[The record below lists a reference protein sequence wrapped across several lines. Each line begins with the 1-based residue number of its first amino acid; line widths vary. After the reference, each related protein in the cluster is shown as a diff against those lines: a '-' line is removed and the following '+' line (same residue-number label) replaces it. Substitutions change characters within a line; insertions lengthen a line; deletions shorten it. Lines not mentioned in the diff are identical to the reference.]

1 LSNLDRFLGKP
12 LRRREDARLVTG
24 QGHFAD
30 DERID
35 GCLTLSF
42 FRSPYASGAITGL
55 EATATKAHPGIV
67 AVYTHDDIV
76 GVGNHGVN
84 GVMVD
89 ELNAPPYPLL
99 AEHGIKSV
107 GQPVAAI
114 IAASKQAAMDAA
126 ELIELEVAESDPALR
141 AGEPGAVL
149 FPEIAHN
156 RALSKHWQGGDVA
169 QLFDG
174 AAHIVSARTT
184 HPRLAPTPMEPRTIV
199 ANPDPETGGLTIHMS
214 TQNPFRVRTGIADML
229 GLEENQVRIIAIDV
243 GGAFGM
249 KASVYPEE
257 VIAAWAA
264 LKLQRPVR
272 WVASRSEEMLTAWH
286 ARGSDNH
293 GELALDSAGRFL
305 ALRAKITV
313 PLGHWLP
320 FSAAIPL
327 WNSGRMLPGP
337 YIISAVDIKANGYI
351 TNTAPVGIYR
361 GAGRPEACA
370 LMERLVDEAA
380 RATGF
385 DPAEIRRI
393 NFVAVEDLPF
403 ISATG
408 GKPDSGDFAEAL
420 GLASDLAGYAA
431 LKSEIKTRR
440 ENGEVCGIGIA
451 SFTEPCGGGWESA
464 RVTWNPDGSV
474 TAATGT
480 SSQGHGRETAFAQ
493 IVADEMDIAIDTIT
507 VTHGDTGT
515 TPEGI
520 GALASRSSGIAG
532 SAMLLAARKVTET
545 LRQTNA
551 PPDKPVVA
559 DIKYTADGE
568 AWAHGCAIAAV
579 SIDPDT
585 GELSVERVIS
595 VDDAGVVLNEM
606 LFDGQVVGAAAQGLG
621 EVLMEQMIYDD
632 NGQLLTG
639 SFMDYAMPRAS
650 DIPPIVMGR
659 TETPSPNNVIG
670 AKGVGEAGTIGV
682 PAAVLNAAMDALRP
696 FGVENLKMPLTSER
710 LWRAMQNKASE

>member
-1 LSNLDRFLGKP
+1 MPNPDRYLGKP
-12 LRRREDARLVTG
+12 IRRREDARLVTG

-30 DERID
+30 DEQVD

-42 FRSPYASGAITGL
+42 CRSPYASGTIAGL
-55 EATATKAHPGIV
+55 DAETAKTHPGIV
-67 AVYTHDDIV
+67 AVYTHDDIA
-76 GVGNHGVN
+76 GVGKHGVN
-84 GVMVD
+84 GAMVD
-89 ELNAPPYPLL
+89 ELIEPPYPLL
-99 AEHGIKSV
+99 AENGIKSV
-107 GQPVAAI
+107 GQPVAVI
-114 IAASKQAAMDAA
+114 IAVSKQAAMDAA
-126 ELIELEVAESDPALR
+126 ELINLEVEESDPALH
-141 AGEPGAVL
+141 AGEPGTIL
-149 FPEIAHN
+149 FPEIPDN
-156 RALSKHWQGGDVA
+156 RALSKHWQTGDVA
-169 QLFDG
+169 RIFDA
-174 AAHIVSARTT
+174 AAHIVSASTT
-184 HPRLAPTPMEPRTIV
+184 HPRLAPTPMEPRSVV
-199 ANPDPETGGLTIHMS
+199 ANPDPKTGGLTIHMS

-229 GLEENQVRIIAIDV
+229 GLDEAQVRIIAIDV

-257 VIAAWAA
+257 ILVAWAA

-272 WVASRSEEMLTAWH
+272 WIASRSEEMLTAWH

-293 GELALDSAGRFL
+293 GELAVDASGRFL
-305 ALRAKITV
+305 ALRARITV
-313 PLGHWLP
+313 PFGHWLP

-337 YIISAVDIKANGYI
+337 YKIPAVDIKANGYI

-380 RATGF
+380 RATGL

-393 NFVAVEDLPF
+393 NFVAAEDLPF
-403 ISATG
+403 TSATG

-420 GLASDLAGYAA
+420 DLATGLAAYGT
-431 LKSEIKTRR
+431 LKAEIRARR
-440 ENGEVCGIGIA
+440 KKGEVCGIGIA
-451 SFTEPCGGGWESA
+451 SFSEPCGGGWESA
-464 RVTWNPDGSV
+464 RVTWNPDG
-474 TAATGT
+474 TILAATGT

-493 IVADEMDIAIDTIT
+493 IVADEMDVPIETIT

-532 SAMLLAARKVTET
+532 SAMLLAAREVAEI
-545 LRQTNA
+545 LRQANS
-551 PPDKPVVA
+551 PPDKPVTA
-559 DIKYTADGE
+559 NTKYTADGE
-568 AWAHGCAIAAV
+568 AWAHGCAIATV
-579 SIDPDT
+579 SIDADT
-585 GELSVERVIS
+585 GVLRVERVVS

-606 LFDGQVVGAAAQGLG
+606 LFDGQVVGAAVQGLG
-621 EVLMEQMIYDD
+621 EVLMEQMIYDE
-632 NGQLLTG
+632 NGQLVTG
-639 SFMDYAMPRAS
+639 SFMDYAMPRAG
-650 DIPPIVMGR
+650 DIPPFVLGR

-682 PAAVLNAAMDALRP
+682 PAAVLNAAMDALRS

-710 LWRAMQNKASE
+710 LWRAMQNGGNE

>member
-1 LSNLDRFLGKP
+1 MSDPDRYLGKP

-24 QGHFAD
+24 RGHFAD

-42 FRSPYASGAITGL
+42 FRSPHATGKVIRL
-55 EATATKAHPGIV
+55 DANAARQHPGIV
-67 AVYTHDDIV
+67 AVYTDDDIA
-76 GVGNHGVN
+76 GVGRHGVN
-84 GVMVD
+84 GAMVD

-114 IAASKQAAMDAA
+114 VAVSKQAAIDAA
-126 ELIELEVAESDPALR
+126 ELIELEVEESDPTAL
-141 AGEPGAVL
+141 AGETGQAL
-149 FPEIAHN
+149 FENIAGN
-156 RALSKHWQGGDVA
+156 RALSKHWQAGDVVR
-169 QLFDG
+169 LFDG
-174 AAHIVSARTT
+174 AAHIVTARTT

-229 GLEENQVRIIAIDV
+229 ALEEAQVRIIAIDV

-257 VIAAWAA
+257 VLVAWAA

-286 ARGSDNH
+286 ARGSDNR
-293 GELALDSAGRFL
+293 GELAVDAAGRFL
-305 ALRAKITV
+305 ALRAQIMV
-313 PLGHWLP
+313 PLGHWMP

-337 YIISAVDIKANGYI
+337 YKISAVDIRADGYI

-380 RATGF
+380 RATGM
-385 DPAEIRRI
+385 DPAEIRQL
-393 NFVAVEDLPF
+393 NFVAAEDLPF
-403 ISATG
+403 TSATG

-420 GLASDLAGYAA
+420 SLASDLAEYQA
-431 LKSEIKTRR
+431 LKAHVSKRRDHGEI
-440 ENGEVCGIGIA
+440 CGIGIA

-464 RVTWNPDGSV
+464 RVTWNPDG
-474 TAATGT
+474 TILAATGT

-493 IVADEMDIAIDTIT
+493 IVADEMHVPIETIT
-507 VTHGDTGT
+507 ITHGDTAL

-532 SAMLLAARKVTET
+532 SAMLLAAREVAEI

-551 PPDKPVVA
+551 PPDKPIIVET
-559 DIKYTADGE
+559 KYTADGE
-568 AWAHGCAIAAV
+568 AWAHGCAIATV

-585 GELSVERVIS
+585 GVLTVERVVSI
-595 VDDAGVVLNEM
+595 DDAGVVLNEM
-606 LFDGQVVGAAAQGLG
+606 LFDGQVVGAAVQGLG
-621 EVLMEQMIYDD
+621 EALMERMVYDD

-639 SFMDYAMPRAS
+639 SFMDYALPRAS
-650 DIPPIVMGR
+650 DIPPIVLGR

-682 PAAVLNAAMDALRP
+682 PAAVLNAAMDALRQY
-696 FGVENLKMPLTSER
+696 GVENLKMPLTSER
-710 LWRAMQNKASE
+710 LWRAMQGKTIE

>member
-1 LSNLDRFLGKP
+1 MSNPDRYLGKP
-12 LRRREDARLVTG
+12 MQRREDARLVTG
-24 QGHFAD
+24 RGHFAD

-42 FRSPYASGAITGL
+42 FRSPYVSGAIAGL
-55 EATATKAHPGIV
+55 DADAAKAHPGIV
-67 AVYTHDDIV
+67 AVYTHDDIA
-76 GVGNHGVN
+76 GVGRHGVN
-84 GVMVD
+84 GAMVD
-89 ELNAPPYPLL
+89 ELIEPPYPLL
-99 AEHGIKSV
+99 AENGIKAV

-114 IAASKQAAMDAA
+114 VAVSKQAAMDAA
-126 ELIELEVAESDPALR
+126 ELLDLEVEESDPALH
-141 AGEPGAVL
+141 AGEPGAAL
-149 FPEIAHN
+149 FAEIADN
-156 RALSKHWQGGDVA
+156 RALSKHWQTGDVA

-174 AAHIVSARTT
+174 AAHVVSARTT
-184 HPRLAPTPMEPRTIV
+184 HPRLAPTPMEPRTMV

-229 GLEENQVRIIAIDV
+229 GLEEGQVRIIAIDV

-257 VIAAWAA
+257 VLVAWAA
-264 LKLQRPVR
+264 MKLQRPVR

-286 ARGSDNH
+286 ARGGDNH
-293 GELALDSAGRFL
+293 GELAVDASGRFL
-305 ALRAKITV
+305 ALRAQITV
-313 PLGHWLP
+313 PLGHWMP

-327 WNSGRMLPGP
+327 WNSGRMIPGP
-337 YIISAVDIKANGYI
+337 YKIPAVDIRAGGYL

-370 LMERLVDEAA
+370 LMERLADEAA
-380 RATGF
+380 WATGL

-393 NFVAVEDLPF
+393 NFVAAEDLPF
-403 ISATG
+403 TSATG

-420 GLASDLAGYAA
+420 GLAVDLAEYEA
-431 LKSEIKTRR
+431 LKSDIRARRDQGEI
-440 ENGEVCGIGIA
+440 CGIGIA

-464 RVTWNPDGSV
+464 RVTWNPDG
-474 TAATGT
+474 TIIAATGT

-493 IVADEMDIAIDTIT
+493 IVADEMDVPIEAIT

-532 SAMLLAARKVTET
+532 SAMLLAAREVAET
-545 LRQTNA
+545 LRQANT

-568 AWAHGCAIAAV
+568 AWAHGCAIATVA
-579 SIDPDT
+579 IDPDT
-585 GELSVERVIS
+585 GVLTVERIVS
-595 VDDAGVVLNEM
+595 VDDAGIILNEM
-606 LFDGQVVGAAAQGLG
+606 LFDGQVIGAAVQGLG
-621 EVLMEQMIYDD
+621 EVLMEQMIYDE
-632 NGQLLTG
+632 NGQLVTG
-639 SFMDYAMPRAS
+639 SFMDYAMPRA
-650 DIPPIVMGR
+650 DNVPPFVMGR
-659 TETPSPNNVIG
+659 TETPSPNNIIG

-682 PAAVLNAAMDALRP
+682 PAAVLNAAMDALRT
-696 FGVENLKMPLTSER
+696 FGVESLKMPLTSER
-710 LWRAMQNKASE
+710 LWRAMQHKVSE